1 MEPDERRLDAMVK
14 WPAVCLLVVGVLS
27 FLMLVA
33 SFLLSGTMNDYLVK
47 MIEESGEEV
56 PRELLSPTSPLNLAA
71 NGFGLLLSIG
81 TILGGWSMLQRSS
94 WPLAVAGAV
103 CAILPCASC
112 CCLSTPFGIW
122 ALIVL
127 LRPEV
132 KEAWSTR

>member
-1 MEPDERRLDAMVK
+1 
-14 WPAVCLLVVGVLS
+14 VCLLVVGVSS

-33 SFLLSGTMNDYLVK
+33 SFLLSGTMNDYLAK
-47 MIEESGEEV
+47 IIEDAGAEV
-56 PRELLSPTSPLNLAA
+56 PRELLSPTSPLNLAMY
-71 NGFGLLLSIG
+71 GFGLLLSIG

-94 WPLAVAGAV
+94 WPLALVGAI
-103 CAILPCASC
+103 CAILPCMSC

-132 KEAWSTR
+132 KQAWTAR